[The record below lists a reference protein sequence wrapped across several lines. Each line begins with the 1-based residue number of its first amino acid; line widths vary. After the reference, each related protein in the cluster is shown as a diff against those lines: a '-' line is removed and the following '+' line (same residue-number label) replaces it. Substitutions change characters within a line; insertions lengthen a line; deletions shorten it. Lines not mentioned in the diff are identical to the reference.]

1 MTDDCFDQPTLYPP
15 PQALYLEE
23 EDKVFKGMCRELD
36 NKKRTNK

>member
-1 MTDDCFDQPTLYPP
+1 VTDDCFDQSTLYPP

-23 EDKVFKGMCRELD
+23 EEKVLKGMSHELD